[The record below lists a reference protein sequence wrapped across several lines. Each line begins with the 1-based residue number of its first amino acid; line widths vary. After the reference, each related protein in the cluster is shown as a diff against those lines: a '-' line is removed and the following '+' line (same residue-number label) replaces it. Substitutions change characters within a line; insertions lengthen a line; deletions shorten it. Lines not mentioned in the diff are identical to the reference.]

1 MTMDEDDKSFEEV
14 LRELKSLS
22 MKRDPRSVRLAAV
35 TMAIIDVLKDDEIV
49 PARVYSST
57 VTTLEGTL
65 QQHSELGSNS
75 LVTQVALLELL
86 SRVIPH
92 VSLNVLTATIAMTS
106 RVLIGVVTSCRS
118 ITFDGDTKDELGGVN
133 ATLRASCRTTTQ
145 LVLSVG
151 KSVQEKAI
159 RQLLK
164 GTIIPLWDDRRP
176 KVRKAAQE
184 GACEIVLNRSCG
196 SLFTDFCL
204 IEMDSGTTATVLHTL
219 QWLQSTILHMNIE
232 KLGGKIMELLLT
244 TLEPPSKTGSDF
256 IANFTNRQLQDRI
269 LLINGVLSLLVA
281 IMEEQDM
288 ELDKKKQLQ
297 RDTFAARVLATLL
310 QGKPSVIFFGNHSVD
325 VSLLESGKG
334 LYGKALLLT
343 CQCVMNSEP
352 TVAKK
357 LLPLTVQRVVQ
368 LAKPEE
374 GESIAVAEAL
384 MPELTKMLKHTD
396 GADDLLNGI
405 ETVLQH
411 SYRAT
416 WSVSL
421 LPLATLLRRNQNIDV
436 IRKLIQ
442 IHSFDTKPVEEA
454 IGSIIQEVGL
464 ERFWDFIS
472 WEDCPE
478 PNRKGK
484 QNEIISTN
492 EAWLLPVLKSFGS
505 LSAVRPRM
513 HFFQN
518 TVLGLAR
525 ECDKLAAVHKNKI
538 NKARV
543 VDLWSLFEC
552 LCSGVPNDFSQLF
565 PELVPTLLQA
575 MGDKRYPKLVT
586 IICGG
591 LQSLA
596 ESIHDESDR
605 QVLSQA
611 SKRLLPALFKLLEM
625 LQENSTTPPK
635 KSVQEE
641 EMDIDDKDMPETV
654 LSAADQRVAVVIS
667 AVSKL
672 AFVAPSSYLENLLKK
687 VLQRL
692 LVASQSTED
701 ESDKTFALLNLCQAL
716 APATDETGVE
726 LIYRTIKPL
735 IRSDE
740 QPPRVQKRAYK
751 VLLCICQS
759 HTEFCTNLSRLS
771 ELTDLL
777 VDGLVTCQVSA
788 RHMRLKCMAV
798 IVKKF
803 QSTDTHQ
810 MDIIPKILG
819 EVLLCLKDSN
829 GKTREAAYQLLIS
842 MANAMNCMESYL
854 KIVAAALGA
863 LTPHMRSA
871 AVLAMSRLVF
881 EYAREDMAFQNML
894 PSMLQTVLVLFD
906 ETSREVIKS
915 VIGFVRVSVA
925 AMTEE
930 QLEPLLPDV
939 VGGLFKYHKAKDR
952 FRAKIKIILKKLVRV
967 YGYEKLMPFV
977 PDSDTRLLTH
987 MRKLS
992 ERAARRKQAE
1002 RQDGKSEIVRFDE
1015 MMESDEED
1023 SDDGRTLMTG
1033 ATRFTELTGRTGKS
1047 VRKAAIE
1054 KSERRTLHS
1063 KNTSASTAVTN
1074 RSSAESARL
1083 KNEKDGNVHDLL
1095 DPAISNSVRFAPS
1108 DDDSQD
1114 DSSDGGVMEFDELGR
1129 LIVHDDLDEVST
1141 RQQTTLDNE
1150 EEVDNLETVG
1160 HKRRKINKFENAK
1173 VAREEAQR
1181 KKSRSK
1187 ALGAAYKSKKSGGDV
1202 KKKGQ
1207 KFEPYAFVPLDGK
1220 SYTKNNRRKAIESM
1234 STVVRNRGGKR
1245 KR

>member
-1 MTMDEDDKSFEEV
+1 MDEDDKSFDEV

-22 MKRDPRSVRLAAV
+22 TKRDPRSVRLAAV

-57 VTTLEGTL
+57 ATALEGTL

-92 VSLNVLTATIAMTS
+92 VSLNILNATIAMIS
-106 RVLIGVVTSCRS
+106 RVLRGVVTSCRS

-133 ATLRASCRTTTQ
+133 ATLRASCRTTTK
-145 LVLSVG
+145 LVLTVG
-151 KSVQEKAI
+151 TGAQEKAI

-164 GTIIPLWDDRRP
+164 GTLILLWDDHRP

-184 GACEIVLNRSCG
+184 GACEIVLNTSCG

-204 IEMDSGTTATVLHTL
+204 TEMNSSTAATVLHTL

-232 KLGGKIMELLLT
+232 KLGEKIMELLVS
-244 TLEPPSKTGSDF
+244 TLDPPSKTGSDF
-256 IANFTNRQLQDRI
+256 IADFSSRQLQDRL
-269 LLINGVLSLLVA
+269 LLINGILSLLVA
-281 IMEEQDM
+281 MMEDQEM
-288 ELDKKKQLQ
+288 ELDEQKELQ
-297 RDTFAARVLATLL
+297 RNTFASRALATLL
-310 QGKPSVIFFGNHSVD
+310 QGKPSVIFFGNDSID
-325 VSLLESGKG
+325 VSLLESGKA
-334 LYGKALLLT
+334 LYGEALLLT
-343 CQCVMNSEP
+343 CQCVMKSEP
-352 TVAKK
+352 TIAKK

-368 LAKPEE
+368 LSKPEE

-396 GADDLLNGI
+396 GTDDLLNGV
-405 ETVLQH
+405 ETVLQQ
-411 SYRAT
+411 SYRST

-421 LPLATLLRRNQNIDV
+421 LPLATLLRRNQNTDV
-436 IRKLIQ
+436 IRRLIQ
-442 IHSFDTKPVEEA
+442 IHSFDAKPVEEA

-464 ERFWDFIS
+464 ERFWDFVS
-472 WEDCPE
+472 WEDCPG
-478 PNRKGK
+478 NIKKGKKK
-484 QNEIISTN
+484 QNEVISTN
-492 EAWLLPVLKSFGS
+492 QAWLLPVLKSFGT
-505 LSAVRPRM
+505 LSAVRPSM
-513 HFFQN
+513 NFFQD

-525 ECDKLAAVHKNKI
+525 ECDTLAAVHKNEI
-538 NKARV
+538 SKARV

-552 LCSGVPNDFSQLF
+552 LCSGVPSDFSQIF
-565 PELVPTLLQA
+565 PNLVPILLQA

-586 IICGG
+586 VICGG
-591 LQSLA
+591 LENLA
-596 ESIHDESDR
+596 RSVQDESDR
-605 QVLSQA
+605 EVLSQA
-611 SKRLLPALFKLLEM
+611 SKKLLPALFKLLEM
-625 LQENSTTPPK
+625 LQENSPTPRK
-635 KSVQEE
+635 KQNQVE
-641 EMDIDDKDMPETV
+641 EMDTDDKETSGTV
-654 LSAADQRVAVVIS
+654 LNVADQRIAVVI
-667 AVSKL
+667 AAISKL
-672 AFVAPSSYLENLLKK
+672 AFVAPKSYLENLLKK

-692 LVASQSTED
+692 LVASQSTND
-701 ESDKTFALLNLCQAL
+701 ESDKICTLLNLCQAL
-716 APATDETGVE
+716 VPAAEETAVE

-759 HTEFCTNLSRLS
+759 HTKFCTDLSRLS

-798 IVKKF
+798 IVERF
-803 QSTDTHQ
+803 QSMDTHQ
-810 MDIIPKILG
+810 MNTIPKILG

-854 KIVAAALGA
+854 KIVTAALGA

-871 AVLAMSRLVF
+871 AVMAMSRLVF
-881 EYAREDMAFQNML
+881 EYAREDMAFQSML

-915 VIGFVRVSVA
+915 VIGFVRVTVA

-930 QLEPLLPDV
+930 QLEPLLPEII
-939 VGGLFKYHKAKDR
+939 GGLFKYHKAKDR
-952 FRAKIKIILKKLVRV
+952 FRAKIKIILKKLVRIF
-967 YGYEKLMPFV
+967 GYEKLTPFV
-977 PDSDTRLLTH
+977 PDTDARLLTH

-992 ERAARRKQAE
+992 ERAARRKEAQ

-1023 SDDGRTLMTG
+1023 SDDGKTLMTG
-1033 ATRFTELTGRTGKS
+1033 ATKFTELTGRTGRS
-1047 VRKAAIE
+1047 IRQAAIE
-1054 KSERRTLHS
+1054 KSERQALQS
-1063 KNTSASTAVTN
+1063 KKTSASTVATN
-1074 RSSAESARL
+1074 RSAAESARL

-1095 DPAISNSVRFAPS
+1095 DPVVSKSVRFAA

-1114 DSSDGGVMEFDELGR
+1114 DSSDGGMMEFDELGR
-1129 LIVHDDLDEVST
+1129 LVVHDDLDEVST
-1141 RQQTTLDNE
+1141 RQQTALDND
-1150 EEVDNLETVG
+1150 EEVDNLETRG
-1160 HKRRKINKFENAK
+1160 YKKRKISKFENAK
-1173 VAREEAQR
+1173 IAREEAQR
-1181 KKSRSK
+1181 KKGRTKS
-1187 ALGAAYKSKKSGGDV
+1187 LGAAYKSKKSGGDV